1 MSELTG
7 QLTPPP
13 GDADT
18 SAAAAAGN
26 PPIRMYDLMAMLE
39 DNLRQ
44 MNQAELRGALLILG
58 PMTAYLDRIYFEE
71 QQAFDRK
78 SLVKTIEE
86 LFEIAMEVD
95 IHRGRDPND
104 AGSDSSE

>member
-7 QLTPPP
+7 HLTPPP
-13 GDADT
+13 GDD
-18 SAAAAAGN
+18 SAAAAGGN

-71 QQAFDRK
+71 QRAFDRK

-86 LFEIAMEVD
+86 LFEIGMEVS
-95 IHRGRDPND
+95 IHRSRDPND
-104 AGSDSSE
+104 AGSEDSE

>member
-1 MSELTG
+1 
-7 QLTPPP
+7 
-13 GDADT
+13 
-18 SAAAAAGN
+18 
-26 PPIRMYDLMAMLE
+26 MYDLMAMLE

-44 MNQAELRGALLILG
+44 MNRAELRGALLILG
-58 PMTAYLDRIYFEE
+58 PLTAYLDRIYFEE

-95 IHRGRDPND
+95 IHRSRDPND